1 MADSRKGPLQFAEE
15 ATMAFNTQAE
25 EAQRELQ
32 KQADIATEEM
42 KKQISPL
49 WDQPQKKNT
58 LKAGELLLDG
68 SLKAPAQ
75 IQEITAQV
83 PIINI
88 HFEDMSRKDL
98 DSIK

>member
-1 MADSRKGPLQFAEE
+1 MPQKRQDRSLDEAAE
-15 ATMAFNTQAE
+15 ALNKQAE

-32 KQADIATEEM
+32 KQADIATEKM
-42 KKQISPL
+42 KKQISSL
-49 WDQPQKKNT
+49 WDQQKKRNT

-88 HFEDMSRKDL
+88 HFEDCSRKDL